1 MEKVQNDLSQ
11 KFSKGTIIIHWL
23 TVILIFAL
31 FPLGKYMEGLEPSEK
46 LGLVK
51 IHAMLGISVFILTA
65 IRTWLFF
72 KAPRPAELKT
82 GSAMND
88 KLIIWVRNAFYFLLF
103 AITISGSATM
113 ILGGYGDALS
123 SDNAELIL
131 NRGDIAPLKGH
142 GLLAFTLMLL
152 FVMHLIGIIKHYFLM
167 KENALKRMLP
177 W

>member
-1 MEKVQNDLSQ
+1 MEKAQNDLS
-11 KFSKGTIIIHWL
+11 KKYSKGTIIIHWL
-23 TVILIFAL
+23 TVMLIFAL
-31 FPLGKYMEGLEPSEK
+31 FPLGKYMEGLAPEEK
-46 LGLVK
+46 MGIIK
-51 IHAMLGISVFILTA
+51 IHAILGMLVFILTA

-82 GSAMND
+82 GSAFND

-123 SDNAELIL
+123 SDNADLIME
-131 NRGDIAPLKGH
+131 RGDIMPLKGH
-142 GLLAFTLMLL
+142 GFLAFTLMIL
-152 FVMHLIGIIKHYFLM
+152 FVMHIIGIIKHYFLQ
-167 KENALKRMLP
+167 KELVIKRMLP